1 MLPPNT
7 IIILNSSRYLGFV
20 SCTVRYQ
27 PFSKCYCC
35 WHFLSSHLRAW
46 LHWNP
51 TQHKRKRLPHA
62 PLNNSVTHLPFMKPA
77 STLIVLQLS
86 FTYETVP
93 VSLRLGWS
101 VHFIWFRAS
110 RIIKHLQHDQRSH
123 VQNGGGELFSEEPLD
138 PDQASMLGICFRY
151 RPHCLLPWQQTEISL
166 LSHTHTFHPSAFQHC
181 NHPPLSASLSPGVAT
196 HFSAPS
202 IPRVWGIHFNWSPA
216 DERSTTGHVTNSDV
230 SDITASFLLAFQA
243 RSFWAQTTAE
253 PVQPEA
259 EWIELTNTVKRRGA
273 QCRPGCATGSG
284 PLRRSAW
291 PPVKNTVSVTC
302 FDLFQHMSRENIFLL
317 LSPHRNRLSSGLET
331 AERIL

>member
-7 IIILNSSRYLGFV
+7 IIILNSSRHLGFV
-20 SCTVRYQ
+20 TVRYQ

-166 LSHTHTFHPSAFQHC
+166 LSHTHLTRVLFNTATILPSL
-181 NHPPLSASLSPGVAT
+181 PLSPPELLPTSLLPASPEFGEYTSIDLLQTSGARPVMWLIQMSATSLPRFFSLFRHDRFGRKLQRSLCNLKQNELS
-196 HFSAPS
+196 
-202 IPRVWGIHFNWSPA
+202 
-216 DERSTTGHVTNSDV
+216 
-230 SDITASFLLAFQA
+230 
-243 RSFWAQTTAE
+243 
-253 PVQPEA
+253 
-259 EWIELTNTVKRRGA
+259 
-273 QCRPGCATGSG
+273 
-284 PLRRSAW
+284 
-291 PPVKNTVSVTC
+291 
-302 FDLFQHMSRENIFLL
+302 
-317 LSPHRNRLSSGLET
+317 
-331 AERIL
+331 